1 MSSKNT
7 NAFNKENLNTY
18 LGELAKQ
25 YRKLCG
31 KTVKAE
37 IILVGGAAVLAN
49 YDFRDMTT
57 DVDALIQ
64 ATSSMKD
71 AINMVGDKY
80 NLPNG
85 WLNADFTRTASYSMK
100 LVQHS
105 QYYRT
110 FSNVLQVRT
119 VNAEYLVAMKLMS
132 GRQYKHDLSDV
143 IGILVEHLEKGAPL
157 TMTDI
162 EKAVVEFYGA
172 WEKLPATSQSFIR
185 SAMEHPNLRD
195 VYAQI
200 NRSEQEAKN
209 ILVSFE
215 ERYPGVTTQE
225 NVGEILANARAK
237 AASKASL
244 LDELKAKRK
253 TEKER
258 Q

>member
-1 MSSKNT
+1 MSSENINT
-7 NAFNKENLNTY
+7 ITKENLNTY
-18 LGELAKQ
+18 LSELAKQ
-25 YRKLCG
+25 YRKLNG

-71 AINMVGDKY
+71 AINIVGDKF

-162 EKAVVEFYGA
+162 EKAVIEFYGA

-185 SAMEHPNLRD
+185 SAMEHPNLRE

-225 NVGEILANARAK
+225 NVDDILANARAK

-253 TEKER
+253 TEK
-258 Q
+258 

>member
-1 MSSKNT
+1 MSSENT
-7 NAFNKENLNTY
+7 NTFTKDNLNTILSE
-18 LGELAKQ
+18 LGKQ

-37 IILVGGAAVLAN
+37 IVLVGGAAVLAN

-162 EKAVVEFYGA
+162 EKAVIEFYGV

-185 SAMEHPNLRD
+185 SAMEHPDLRQ
-195 VYAQI
+195 VYERI
-200 NRSEQEAKN
+200 NRSEREAKN

-225 NVGEILANARAK
+225 NVDDILSAARAK
-237 AASKASL
+237 ATSKASL
-244 LDELKAKRK
+244 LDELKTKRR
-253 TEKER
+253 TERER
-258 Q
+258 

>member
-1 MSSKNT
+1 MSSENT
-7 NAFNKENLNTY
+7 NTFTKENLNTY
-18 LGELAKQ
+18 LSELAKQ

-80 NLPNG
+80 GLPNG

-157 TMTDI
+157 TMADI
-162 EKAVVEFYGA
+162 EKAVAELYES

-185 SAMEHPNLRD
+185 SAMEHTDLRQ
-195 VYAQI
+195 VYEQI
-200 NRSEQEAKN
+200 NRSEQEAKS

-225 NVGEILANARAK
+225 NVDDILSNARDK

-244 LDELKAKRK
+244 LDELKTKRK
-253 TEKER
+253 KEQER
-258 Q
+258 

>member
-1 MSSKNT
+1 MSSENT
-7 NAFNKENLNTY
+7 NTFNKENLNTY

-85 WLNADFTRTASYSMK
+85 WLNADFRHTASFSMK
-100 LVQHS
+100 LVQYS

-143 IGILVEHLEKGAPL
+143 VGILVEHLEKGEPL
-157 TMTDI
+157 TMATI
-162 EKAVVEFYGA
+162 ERAVVELYGA

-200 NRSEQEAKN
+200 NRSEQEAKS

-225 NVGEILANARAK
+225 NVNDILAKARAK
-237 AASKASL
+237 AASKESL

-253 TEKER
+253 SDR
-258 Q
+258 DAR

>member
-1 MSSKNT
+1 MLSENT
-7 NAFNKENLNTY
+7 NTFTKENLNTY
-18 LGELAKQ
+18 LSELAKQ
-25 YRKLCG
+25 YRKLNG

-157 TMTDI
+157 TLADI
-162 EKAVVEFYGA
+162 EKAVIELYGA

-185 SAMEHPNLRD
+185 SAMEHPDLRQ
-195 VYAQI
+195 VYEQI
-200 NRSEQEAKN
+200 NRSEQDAKN

-215 ERYPGVTTQE
+215 EHYPGVATQE
-225 NVGEILANARAK
+225 NVDDILANARAK

-253 TEKER
+253 TGK
-258 Q
+258 

>member
-1 MSSKNT
+1 MSSENT
-7 NAFNKENLNTY
+7 NTFTKENLNTC
-18 LGELAKQ
+18 LSELAKQ
-25 YRKLCG
+25 YRKLNG
-31 KTVKAE
+31 KSVKAE

-71 AINMVGDKY
+71 AINIVGDKY
-80 NLPNG
+80 GLPNG

-100 LVQHS
+100 LVQYS

-119 VNAEYLVAMKLMS
+119 VNAEYLVAMKLMT

-157 TMTDI
+157 TMADI
-162 EKAVVEFYGA
+162 EKAVTDLYDS

-185 SAMEHPNLRD
+185 SAMEHPNLRE
-195 VYAQI
+195 VYENI
-200 NRSEQEAKN
+200 NRSEQEAKS

-225 NVGEILANARAK
+225 NANDILSAARVK
-237 AASKASL
+237 AESKASL
-244 LDELKAKRK
+244 LDEPKAKRK
-253 TEKER
+253 KEQER
-258 Q
+258 

>member
-1 MSSKNT
+1 MSSENMNT
-7 NAFNKENLNTY
+7 FTKENLNTY
-18 LGELAKQ
+18 LSELAKQ

-157 TMTDI
+157 TMTDV
-162 EKAVVEFYGA
+162 EKAVIEFYGA

-225 NVGEILANARAK
+225 NVGEILANARTK

-258 Q
+258 

>member
-1 MSSKNT
+1 MSSENT
-7 NAFNKENLNTY
+7 NTFTKENLNTY
-18 LGELAKQ
+18 LSELAKQ

-80 NLPNG
+80 GLPNG
-85 WLNADFTRTASYSMK
+85 WLNADFTRTASYSPK
-100 LVQHS
+100 LLQYS

-157 TMTDI
+157 TMANI
-162 EKAVVEFYGA
+162 EKAVTDLYDS

-185 SAMEHPNLRD
+185 SAMEHPNLRQ
-195 VYAQI
+195 VYEQI
-200 NRSEQEAKN
+200 NRSEQEAKS

-225 NVGEILANARAK
+225 NVDDILSASRAK

-244 LDELKAKRK
+244 LDELKARWK
-253 TEKER
+253 KEQER
-258 Q
+258 

>member
-1 MSSKNT
+1 MSSDNT
-7 NAFNKENLNTY
+7 NTFTKENLNTY

-25 YRKLCG
+25 YRKLNG

-49 YDFRDMTT
+49 YEFRDMTT

-71 AINMVGDKY
+71 AINIVGDKF

-172 WEKLPATSQSFIR
+172 WDKLPATSQSFIR
-185 SAMEHPNLRD
+185 SAMEHPDLRQ
-195 VYAQI
+195 VYEQI

-215 ERYPGVTTQE
+215 ERYPGVTNQE

-253 TEKER
+253 TEK
-258 Q
+258 

>member
-1 MSSKNT
+1 MSSENT
-7 NAFNKENLNTY
+7 NTVNKENLNTY
-18 LGELAKQ
+18 LSELAKQ
-25 YRKLCG
+25 YRKLNG
-31 KTVKAE
+31 KSVRAE

-85 WLNADFTRTASYSMK
+85 WLNADFTRTASFSMK

-143 IGILVEHLEKGAPL
+143 IGILAEHLEKGTPL
-157 TMTDI
+157 TLADI
-162 EKAVVEFYGA
+162 ERAVTEFYGA
-172 WEKLPATSQSFIR
+172 WERLPTTSQSFIR
-185 SAMEHPNLRD
+185 SAMEHPNLRQ
-195 VYAQI
+195 VYGQI
-200 NRSEQEAKN
+200 NRSEQEAKS

-225 NVGEILANARAK
+225 HVDDIWANVRA
-237 AASKASL
+237 KASL

-253 TEKER
+253 TGPER
-258 Q
+258 

>member
-1 MSSKNT
+1 MSSENT
-7 NAFNKENLNTY
+7 NTFTKENLNTY
-18 LGELAKQ
+18 LSELAKQ
-25 YRKLCG
+25 YRKLNG
-31 KTVKAE
+31 KSVKAE

-64 ATSSMKD
+64 ATSSLKD
-71 AINMVGDKY
+71 AINIVGDKY

-143 IGILVEHLEKGAPL
+143 IGILVEHLEKGSPL
-157 TMTDI
+157 TLADI
-162 EKAVVEFYGA
+162 EKAVMELYGS

-185 SAMEHPNLRD
+185 SAMEHPNLRQ
-195 VYAQI
+195 VYEQI
-200 NRSEQEAKN
+200 NRSEQEAKS

-215 ERYPGVTTQE
+215 ERYPGVATQE
-225 NVGEILANARAK
+225 TVDDILSAARAK

-244 LDELKAKRK
+244 LDELKARRK
-253 TEKER
+253 KEQER
-258 Q
+258 

>member
-1 MSSKNT
+1 MSSENT
-7 NAFNKENLNTY
+7 NTFTKENLNTY
-18 LGELAKQ
+18 LSELAKQ

-80 NLPNG
+80 GLPNG

-143 IGILVEHLEKGAPL
+143 IGILVEHLGKGTPL
-157 TMTDI
+157 TLVDI
-162 EKAVVEFYGA
+162 EKAVAELYES

-185 SAMEHPNLRD
+185 SAMEHPNLRE
-195 VYAQI
+195 VYENI
-200 NRSEQEAKN
+200 NRSEQEAKK

-225 NVGEILANARAK
+225 NVDDILSAAQAK

-253 TEKER
+253 KEQER
-258 Q
+258 

>member
-1 MSSKNT
+1 MSSENMNT
-7 NAFNKENLNTY
+7 FTKENLNTY
-18 LGELAKQ
+18 LSELAKQ

-162 EKAVVEFYGA
+162 EKAVIEFYGA

-185 SAMEHPNLRD
+185 SAMEHPNLRE

-225 NVGEILANARAK
+225 NVGDILANARAK

-258 Q
+258 

>member
-1 MSSKNT
+1 MSSENMNT
-7 NAFNKENLNTY
+7 FTKENLNSY
-18 LGELAKQ
+18 LSELAKQ

-31 KTVKAE
+31 KTVRAE

-64 ATSSMKD
+64 ANSAMKD
-71 AINMVGDKY
+71 AINIVGDKF

-85 WLNADFTRTASYSMK
+85 WLNADFIRTTSYSPK
-100 LVQHS
+100 LLQYS

-157 TMTDI
+157 ALADI
-162 EKAVVEFYGA
+162 EKAVTELYGS
-172 WEKLPATSQSFIR
+172 WEKIPATSQSFIR
-185 SAMEHPNLRD
+185 SAMEHPNLRE
-195 VYAQI
+195 VYEKI
-200 NRSEQEAKN
+200 KRSEQEAKI
-209 ILVSFE
+209 ILLDFE
-215 ERYPGVTTQE
+215 ARYPGVTTDK
-225 NVGEILANARAK
+225 NVDTIIEKTVGKE
-237 AASKASL
+237 SL
-244 LDELKAKRK
+244 LEALRARQRAGR
-253 TEKER
+253 ER
-258 Q
+258 